1 MAAASPC
8 PLCANDDGSRK
19 NATRI
24 FAEVED
30 PDRLRRYFRCE
41 KCGMSFL
48 DPAHRLSHE
57 AEFAHYQHHENCVD
71 DPGYRKFLS
80 KLFNPL
86 TNYLAS
92 GARGLDFGAGPGPAL
107 AAMFE
112 EAGFAMTLY
121 DPFFH
126 DDQKALSRTYDFIVS
141 TETIEH
147 LYSPRDEFERFD
159 QLLKPGG
166 VLGLMTCFQTDDDA
180 FAQWHYRKDPTH
192 VVFYK
197 EETLRYIAASL
208 GWRCEIIQKDVVVM
222 FKPEK

>member
-1 MAAASPC
+1 MVLPC
-8 PLCANDDGSRK
+8 PLCREDGVVGNK
-19 NATRI
+19 TTRI
-24 FAEVED
+24 FAQAED
-30 PDRLRRYFRCE
+30 RDGPRRYWRCDE
-41 KCGMSFL
+41 CGISFL
-48 DPAHRLSHE
+48 DPAHRLARE
-57 AEFAHYQHHENCVD
+57 AELAHYQHHENFVD

-86 TNYLAS
+86 ANYLAP
-92 GARGLDFGAGPGPAL
+92 GAHGLDFGAGPGPAL

-126 DDQKALSRTYDFIVS
+126 DDQKALSETYDFIVS

-147 LYSPRDEFERFD
+147 FHHPREEFERLD
-159 QLLKPGG
+159 QLLNPGG
-166 VLGLMTCFQTDDDA
+166 VLGLMTCFQTDDGA

-197 EETLRYIAASL
+197 EETLRAIAAAF
-208 GWRCEIIQKDVVVM
+208 GWRCEIVQKDVAIM
-222 FKPEK
+222 FKPLK